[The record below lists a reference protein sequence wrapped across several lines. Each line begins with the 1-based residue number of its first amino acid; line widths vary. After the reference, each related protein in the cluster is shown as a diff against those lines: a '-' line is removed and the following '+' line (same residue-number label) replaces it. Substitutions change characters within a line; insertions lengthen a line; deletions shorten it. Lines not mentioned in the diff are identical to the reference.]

1 MFDQLSSLPPDPIL
15 GLMAAYRADSNP
27 NKIDLGVGVY
37 KDETGTTPVMKA
49 VKAAES
55 RLLSTQN
62 SKAYVGPVGLDTFND
77 SVAELVFGKE
87 LTRKLGAR
95 RVTFQTPGG
104 CGGLRLAAEFIQR
117 IKPGSRILVSDPTWA
132 NHVPLLGDAGLEIET
147 YPYYDRGSHSIRFD
161 EMMAV
166 LANAGPNDLVLLHG
180 CCHNPCGADLTTEQW
195 QAVATL
201 ANKNGFI
208 PFIDLAYHG
217 LGDGLDED
225 AYGLRLL
232 AETVP
237 EMIVVNSCSKNF
249 GLYRERTGGLSI
261 ITASEQSS
269 RAAASQVAAIA
280 RGIYSMPPD
289 HGASVVAEILQDDTL
304 RQQWDNELREVR
316 QRINALRSQ
325 LVTALKARQ
334 VAEDFSFIERE
345 KGMFSFL
352 GLSVAQVQTLVM
364 DYSVYLVDSSRINVA
379 GINNSNIDYLA
390 DAIANVVA
398 SPSA

>member
-15 GLMAAYRADSNP
+15 GLMAAYRVDNNP

-55 RLLSTQN
+55 RLLSTQD
-62 SKAYVGPVGLDTFND
+62 SKAYVGPVGLDTFNE
-77 SVAELVFGKE
+77 SIAELVFGTE
-87 LTRKLGAR
+87 LTRKLGTR

-147 YPYYDRGSHSIRFD
+147 YPYYDRASHSIRFD
-161 EMMAV
+161 DMMAV
-166 LANAGPNDLVLLHG
+166 LANAGPNDLVMLHG
-180 CCHNPCGADLTTEQW
+180 CCHNPCGADLTPEQW
-195 QAVATL
+195 RDVATL
-201 ANKNGFI
+201 ADKNGFI

-269 RAAASQVAAIA
+269 RAAASQVGAIA

-352 GLSVAQVQTLVM
+352 GLSVAQVQTLVT

-390 DAIANVVA
+390 DAIANVIA
-398 SPSA
+398 

>member
-1 MFDQLSSLPPDPIL
+1 MFDQLTSLPPDPIL
-15 GLMAAYRADSNP
+15 GLMAAYRTDTNP
-27 NKIDLGVGVY
+27 HKIDLGVGVY
-37 KDETGTTPVMKA
+37 KDESGTTPVMKA
-49 VKAAES
+49 VKAAEA
-55 RLLSTQN
+55 RLLSDQD
-62 SKAYVGPVGLDTFND
+62 SKSYVGPVGLDTFNQA
-77 SVAELVFGKE
+77 VADLVFGE
-87 LTRKLGAR
+87 TLNRQLGPR

-117 IKPGSRILVSDPTWA
+117 VKPGTRILVSDPTWA
-132 NHVPLLGDAGLEIET
+132 NHVPLLGDAGLEIAT
-147 YPYYDRGSHSIRFD
+147 YPYYDRASHSIRFD

-166 LANAGPNDLVLLHG
+166 LATAGPDDLVLLHG
-180 CCHNPCGADLTTEQW
+180 CCHNPCGADLTREQW
-195 QAVATL
+195 QEVASL
-201 ANKNGFI
+201 AQKNGFI

-217 LGDGLDED
+217 LGDGLEED

-232 AETVP
+232 AATVP

-269 RAAASQVAAIA
+269 RAAASQIASIA

-289 HGASVVAEILQDDTL
+289 HGASVVAEILLDPAL
-304 RQQWDNELREVR
+304 RQQWDSELAEVR

-325 LVTALKARQ
+325 LVSALKQRN
-334 VAEDFSFIERE
+334 VAEDFGFIERE

-352 GLSVAQVQTLVM
+352 GLSVEQVQTLVT

-390 DAIANVVA
+390 DAIAKVVA
-398 SPSA
+398 NPSA

>member
-1 MFDQLSSLPPDPIL
+1 MFDQLTSLPPDPIL
-15 GLMAAYRADSNP
+15 GLMAAYRADTNP
-27 NKIDLGVGVY
+27 HKIDLGVGVY
-37 KDETGTTPVMKA
+37 KDESGTTPVMKA
-49 VKAAES
+49 VKAAEA
-55 RLLSTQN
+55 RLLSDQN
-62 SKAYVGPVGLDTFND
+62 SKSYVAPVGLDTFNQA
-77 SVAELVFGKE
+77 VADLVFGE
-87 LTRKLGAR
+87 TLNRQLGPR

-117 IKPGSRILVSDPTWA
+117 VKPGTRILVSDPTWA
-132 NHVPLLGDAGLEIET
+132 NHVPLLGDAGLEIAT
-147 YPYYDRGSHSIRFD
+147 YPYYDRASHSIRFD

-166 LANAGPNDLVLLHG
+166 LATAGPSDLVLLHG
-180 CCHNPCGADLTTEQW
+180 CCHNPCGADLTREQW
-195 QAVATL
+195 QEVASL
-201 ANKNGFI
+201 AEKNGFI

-217 LGDGLDED
+217 LGDGLEDD

-232 AETVP
+232 AATVP

-269 RAAASQVAAIA
+269 RAAASQIASIA

-289 HGASVVAEILQDDTL
+289 HGASVVAEILLDPAL
-304 RQQWDNELREVR
+304 RQQWGNELAEVR

-325 LVTALKARQ
+325 LVSALKQRN
-334 VAEDFSFIERE
+334 VAEDFGFIERE

-352 GLSVAQVQTLVM
+352 GLSVAQVQTLVT

-390 DAIANVVA
+390 DAIAKVVA
-398 SPSA
+398 NPSA

>member
-15 GLMAAYRADSNP
+15 GLMAAYRVDNNP

-55 RLLSTQN
+55 RLLSTQD
-62 SKAYVGPVGLDTFND
+62 SKAYVGPVGLDTFNE
-77 SVAELVFGKE
+77 SIAELVFGTE
-87 LTRKLGAR
+87 LTRKLGTR

-147 YPYYDRGSHSIRFD
+147 YPYYDRASHSIRFD
-161 EMMAV
+161 DMMAV
-166 LANAGPNDLVLLHG
+166 LANAGPNDLVMLHG
-180 CCHNPCGADLTTEQW
+180 CCHNPCGADLTPEQW
-195 QAVATL
+195 RDVATL
-201 ANKNGFI
+201 ADKNGFI

-352 GLSVAQVQTLVM
+352 GLSVAQVQTLVT

-390 DAIANVVA
+390 DAIANVIA
-398 SPSA
+398 